1 MTGLWIALGIFL
13 FFFFIFII
21 PIHVTVG
28 LTERVSVMIRVLFLK
43 IPILPRPPKK
53 KKKKEKKPKEKK
65 KKEKKPKN
73 EEKKQKKEKKSE
85 TAENKQ
91 KKEKKSETAE
101 KKKKKEKKSETAEKK
116 KKIKASTIVG
126 LVRML
131 LNVVAALFKRLG
143 RNFKIRVYAY
153 EICVASEEAAKTAVM
168 YGAVKSLSE
177 TIFLRLQE
185 SINFKIVKK
194 APVGIY
200 VDFLEEKF
208 KANVKIDFS
217 ISIAGVFGILFAAI
231 GAAIKSLVKMLF
243 NKNKNG

>member
-1 MTGLWIALGIFL
+1 MTGLWITLGIFL

-28 LTERVSVMIRVLFLK
+28 LTESVSVMIRVLFLK

-53 KKKKEKKPKEKK
+53 KKKKKKEKKPKKKK

-73 EEKKQKKEKKSE
+73 EEKKQKKEKKE
-85 TAENKQ
+85 
-91 KKEKKSETAE
+91 
-101 KKKKKEKKSETAEKK
+101 K

-231 GAAIKSLVKMLF
+231 GELIRSLIKMLF
-243 NKNKNG
+243 KKNKNG

>member
-1 MTGLWIALGIFL
+1 MTGLWITLGIFL

-28 LTERVSVMIRVLFLK
+28 LTESVSVALRILFLK
-43 IPILPRPPKK
+43 IPILPKEKKKKKKKKKAPKEKPK
-53 KKKKEKKPKEKK
+53 KKKKEKKPED
-65 KKEKKPKN
+65 
-73 EEKKQKKEKKSE
+73 
-85 TAENKQ
+85 
-91 KKEKKSETAE
+91 AE
-101 KKKKKEKKSETAEKK
+101 KKKKKKK
-116 KKIKASTIVG
+116 KKKKVSDIAA

-131 LNVVAALFKRLG
+131 LNVLVALLKRLG
-143 RNFKIRVYAY
+143 RNFKIRVHAY
-153 EICVASEEAAKTAVM
+153 EICVASEDAAKTAVM
-168 YGAVKSLSE
+168 YGTVKALSE
-177 TIFLRLQE
+177 TIFLRLQD

-194 APVGIY
+194 APVGVY

-231 GAAIKSLVKMLF
+231 GEFIRSFIKMSF

>member
-1 MTGLWIALGIFL
+1 MTGLWITLGIFL

-28 LTERVSVMIRVLFLK
+28 LTESVSVMIRVLFLK
-43 IPILPRPPKK
+43 IPILPKAKKKK
-53 KKKKEKKPKEKK
+53 KKKKEKKPK
-65 KKEKKPKN
+65 P
-73 EEKKQKKEKKSE
+73 
-85 TAENKQ
+85 
-91 KKEKKSETAE
+91 
-101 KKKKKEKKSETAEKK
+101 KKKKKEKNPEDKK
-116 KKIKASTIVG
+116 KKKKKKKKKVSDIVA

-131 LNVVAALFKRLG
+131 LNVVVALLKRLG
-143 RNFKIRVYAY
+143 RNFKIRVHAY

-168 YGAVKSLSE
+168 YGAVKTLSE
-177 TIFLRLQE
+177 TIFLRLQD
-185 SINFKIVKK
+185 SINFKIVKN

-231 GAAIKSLVKMLF
+231 GEFIRSFIKMSL
-243 NKNKNG
+243 NKNG

>member
-1 MTGLWIALGIFL
+1 MTGLWITLGIFL

-28 LTERVSVMIRVLFLK
+28 LTESVSVKVRVLFLK
-43 IPILPRPPKK
+43 IPILPKVKKKK
-53 KKKKEKKPKEKK
+53 KKKKEKKPKKEKK
-65 KKEKKPKN
+65 KKEKKPEDK
-73 EEKKQKKEKKSE
+73 
-85 TAENKQ
+85 T
-91 KKEKKSETAE
+91 
-101 KKKKKEKKSETAEKK
+101 KKKKKKK
-116 KKIKASTIVG
+116 KKVSDIVA

-131 LNVVAALFKRLG
+131 LNVVVALFKRLG

-168 YGAVKSLSE
+168 YGAVKTLSE
-177 TIFLRLQE
+177 TIFLRLQD

-194 APVGIY
+194 APLGIY

-231 GAAIKSLVKMLF
+231 FEFIRSFIKMSL
-243 NKNKNG
+243 NKNG

>member
-21 PIHVTVG
+21 PIHITVG
-28 LTERVSVMIRVLFLK
+28 FTESVSVMIRILFLK
-43 IPILPRPPKK
+43 IPILPKEKNKK
-53 KKKKEKKPKEKK
+53 KKKTKKEKKSKKEKKPKEKK
-65 KKEKKPKN
+65 KKEKKP
-73 EEKKQKKEKKSE
+73 EDEG
-85 TAENKQ
+85 
-91 KKEKKSETAE
+91 
-101 KKKKKEKKSETAEKK
+101 KKKKK
-116 KKIKASTIVG
+116 KISANDIVG
-126 LVRML
+126 LVRVL
-131 LNVVAALFKRLG
+131 LNVIVALFKRLG

-177 TIFLRLQE
+177 TIFLRLQD

-231 GAAIKSLVKMLF
+231 GEFIRSFIKMLF

>member
-1 MTGLWIALGIFL
+1 MTGLWITLGIFA

-28 LTERVSVMIRVLFLK
+28 LADSVSVMVRVLFLK
-43 IPILPRPPKK
+43 IPILPKKRKPKKKKTDKDK

-65 KKEKKPKN
+65 KKTEDKD
-73 EEKKQKKEKKSE
+73 
-85 TAENKQ
+85 
-91 KKEKKSETAE
+91 
-101 KKKKKEKKSETAEKK
+101 KKKKKKK
-116 KKIKASTIVG
+116 KVSDIVA

-131 LNVVAALFKRLG
+131 LNVLVALLKKLG
-143 RNFKIRVYAY
+143 RNFKIRLYAY

-168 YGAVKSLSE
+168 YGAVKTLSE
-177 TIFLRLQE
+177 TIFLRLE
-185 SINFKIVKK
+185 DSINFKIVKN

-200 VDFLEEKF
+200 ADFLEEKF

-231 GAAIKSLVKMLF
+231 FEFIRSFIKMSL
-243 NKNKNG
+243 NKNG

>member
-1 MTGLWIALGIFL
+1 MTGLWIALGVFL

-28 LTERVSVMIRVLFLK
+28 LTESVSVMIRVLFLK

-65 KKEKKPKN
+65 PKEKKKKEKKPKN

-85 TAENKQ
+85 TAE
-91 KKEKKSETAE
+91 
-101 KKKKKEKKSETAEKK
+101 KKKEK

>member
-1 MTGLWIALGIFL
+1 MTGLWITLGIFL

-28 LTERVSVMIRVLFLK
+28 LTESVSVMVRVLFLK
-43 IPILPRPPKK
+43 IPILPKVKKKK
-53 KKKKEKKPKEKK
+53 KKKKEKKPKKAKK
-65 KKEKKPKN
+65 KKEKKPEDK
-73 EEKKQKKEKKSE
+73 
-85 TAENKQ
+85 T
-91 KKEKKSETAE
+91 
-101 KKKKKEKKSETAEKK
+101 KKKKKKK
-116 KKIKASTIVG
+116 KKVSDIVA

-131 LNVVAALFKRLG
+131 LNVVVALFKRLG

-168 YGAVKSLSE
+168 YGAVKTLSE
-177 TIFLRLQE
+177 TIFLRLQD

-194 APVGIY
+194 APLGIY

-231 GAAIKSLVKMLF
+231 FEFIRSFIKMLL
-243 NKNKNG
+243 NKNG

>member
-1 MTGLWIALGIFL
+1 MTGLWITLGIFA

-28 LTERVSVMIRVLFLK
+28 LADHVSVMVRVLFLK
-43 IPILPRPPKK
+43 ISILPKKRKKKPKDGD

-65 KKEKKPKN
+65 KKKTDGED
-73 EEKKQKKEKKSE
+73 
-85 TAENKQ
+85 
-91 KKEKKSETAE
+91 
-101 KKKKKEKKSETAEKK
+101 KKKKKSEKHPKK
-116 KKIKASTIVG
+116 KKTASDIVA

-131 LNVVAALFKRLG
+131 LNVVAALFRKLG
-143 RNFKIRVYAY
+143 RNFKIRVHAY
-153 EICVASEEAAKTAVM
+153 EICVASEDAAKTAVM
-168 YGAVKSLSE
+168 YGAVKTLSE
-177 TIFLRLQE
+177 TLFLRLE
-185 SINFKIVKK
+185 DSINFKIVKN

-231 GAAIKSLVKMLF
+231 FEFIRSFIKMSL
-243 NKNKNG
+243 NKNG

>member
-1 MTGLWIALGIFL
+1 MTGLWITLGIFL

-28 LTERVSVMIRVLFLK
+28 LTESVSVMVRVLFLK
-43 IPILPRPPKK
+43 IPILPAKK
-53 KKKKEKKPKEKK
+53 KKKKKKV
-65 KKEKKPKN
+65 
-73 EEKKQKKEKKSE
+73 SD
-85 TAENKQ
+85 
-91 KKEKKSETAE
+91 
-101 KKKKKEKKSETAEKK
+101 
-116 KKIKASTIVG
+116 IVA

-131 LNVVAALFKRLG
+131 LNVLVALLKRLG

-177 TIFLRLQE
+177 TIFLRLQD

-200 VDFLEEKF
+200 VNFLEEKF

-231 GAAIKSLVKMLF
+231 GEFIRSFIKMSF
-243 NKNKNG
+243 SKNKNG

>member
-1 MTGLWIALGIFL
+1 MTGLWITLGIFL

-28 LTERVSVMIRVLFLK
+28 LTESVSVMVRVLFLK
-43 IPILPRPPKK
+43 IPILPKVKKKKK
-53 KKKKEKKPKEKK
+53 KKKKEKKPKKEKK
-65 KKEKKPKN
+65 KKEKKPEDK
-73 EEKKQKKEKKSE
+73 
-85 TAENKQ
+85 T
-91 KKEKKSETAE
+91 
-101 KKKKKEKKSETAEKK
+101 KKKKKKK
-116 KKIKASTIVG
+116 KVSDIVA

-131 LNVVAALFKRLG
+131 LNVVVALFKRLG

-168 YGAVKSLSE
+168 YGAVKTLSE
-177 TIFLRLQE
+177 TIFLRLQD

-194 APVGIY
+194 APLGVY

-231 GAAIKSLVKMLF
+231 FEFIRSFIKMSL
-243 NKNKNG
+243 NKNG

>member
-1 MTGLWIALGIFL
+1 MTGLWITLGIFL

-28 LTERVSVMIRVLFLK
+28 LTESVSVMVRVLFLK
-43 IPILPRPPKK
+43 IPILPAKK
-53 KKKKEKKPKEKK
+53 KKKKKKTKKKEKKPKEKK
-65 KKEKKPKN
+65 EKKPKD
-73 EEKKQKKEKKSE
+73 E
-85 TAENKQ
+85 
-91 KKEKKSETAE
+91 E
-101 KKKKKEKKSETAEKK
+101 KKKKKKK
-116 KKIKASTIVG
+116 KKKKVSDIVA

-131 LNVVAALFKRLG
+131 LNVLVALLKRLG

-177 TIFLRLQE
+177 TIFLRLQD

-200 VDFLEEKF
+200 VNFLEEKF

-231 GAAIKSLVKMLF
+231 GEFIRSFIKMSF
-243 NKNKNG
+243 SKNKNG

>member
-1 MTGLWIALGIFL
+1 MTTGLWITLGIFL

-28 LTERVSVMIRVLFLK
+28 MTESVSVMIRILFLK
-43 IPILPRPPKK
+43 IPILPKPKKK

-65 KKEKKPKN
+65 KKKEKKP
-73 EEKKQKKEKKSE
+73 ED
-85 TAENKQ
+85 
-91 KKEKKSETAE
+91 AE
-101 KKKKKEKKSETAEKK
+101 KKKKKKK
-116 KKIKASTIVG
+116 KKKKVSDIVA

-131 LNVVAALFKRLG
+131 LNVVVALFKRLG

-168 YGAVKSLSE
+168 YGAVKTLSE
-177 TIFLRLQE
+177 TIFLRLQD

-231 GAAIKSLVKMLF
+231 GEFIRSFVKMLL

>member
-1 MTGLWIALGIFL
+1 MTGLWITLGIFL

-28 LTERVSVMIRVLFLK
+28 LTESVSVMVRVLFLK
-43 IPILPRPPKK
+43 IPILPKVKKKK
-53 KKKKEKKPKEKK
+53 KKKKEKKPKKEKK
-65 KKEKKPKN
+65 KKEKKPEDK
-73 EEKKQKKEKKSE
+73 
-85 TAENKQ
+85 T
-91 KKEKKSETAE
+91 
-101 KKKKKEKKSETAEKK
+101 KKKKKKK
-116 KKIKASTIVG
+116 KKVSDIVA

-131 LNVVAALFKRLG
+131 LNVVVALFKRLG

-168 YGAVKSLSE
+168 YGAVKTLSE
-177 TIFLRLQE
+177 TIFLRLQD

-194 APVGIY
+194 APLGIY

-231 GAAIKSLVKMLF
+231 FEFIRSFIKMSL
-243 NKNKNG
+243 NKNG